1 MAAVPTRPGLFMGA
15 PRESRSGP
23 SAADAAISRAAR
35 CAPRGRIASD
45 NRRSMPHQ
53 SVAERVLD
61 GAGSARLRRDG
72 EVRRTARA
80 CFVATLARVLAVAAL
95 AASDDRARTAD
106 ALLDLLAVDADA
118 AAPQADPAQ
127 EQRERAAAGD
137 RIFEALDGLLPQAQ
151 LDVAREL
158 RGLARAD
165 GPSERTAALARTLQ
179 RVLER
184 RYGEALPERAPDL
197 ARGAALYAQ
206 SCSACH
212 GASGSPP
219 PRERLGTVHGA
230 DRPFQSAGNAPVQP
244 EARLPRGGQR
254 SAGDGHAFLCRRA
267 QRRGAVGP
275 GLLHRH
281 AFPPRRRKPGCA
293 GAGERRRV
301 LGGRAPGFPASP
313 TISCGLQ
320 FQAAG
325 LNRPDAEQALAA
337 ARAGPFAAAGE
348 RLPRLILP
356 QSLASLAWVW
366 QQTEDETGTPVE
378 RAAGWGAQPPAEARR
393 ARESA
398 CGGAPARSADAVAAR
413 PAALRS
419 QPRRL

>member
-1 MAAVPTRPGLFMGA
+1 MRRRRKPIR
-15 PRESRSGP
+15 
-23 SAADAAISRAAR
+23 
-35 CAPRGRIASD
+35 
-45 NRRSMPHQ
+45 RRSN
-53 SVAERVLD
+53 A
-61 GAGSARLRRDG
+61 SARPPLN
-72 EVRRTARA
+72 
-80 CFVATLARVLAVAAL
+80 
-95 AASDDRARTAD
+95 
-106 ALLDLLAVDADA
+106 
-118 AAPQADPAQ
+118 
-127 EQRERAAAGD
+127 

-165 GPSERTAALARTLQ
+165 GPTERTAALARTLQ

-219 PRERLGTVHGA
+219 PRERLELSTAPTALSNPLATRLFSPRHVFHVVGSGVPETAMPSFAGA
-230 DRPFQSAGNAPVQP
+230 LSEEERWDLAFFTATLSHRGGGDQAALARANAAGFSAG
-244 EARLPRGGQR
+244 ARQL
-254 SAGDGHAFLCRRA
+254 AIVTDDFLR
-267 QRRGAVGP
+267 
-275 GLLHRH
+275 
-281 AFPPRRRKPGCA
+281 
-293 GAGERRRV
+293 
-301 LGGRAPGFPASP
+301 
-313 TISCGLQ
+313 LQ

-378 RAAGWGAQPPAEARR
+378 RAAVALTAKPVERENLLAAVRLLGAQMLWRR
-393 ARESA
+393 GRAPFNLNLVVYESVESA
-398 CGGAPARSADAVAAR
+398 RAGRGAVASCNLVSDEEIECDAL
-413 PAALRS
+413 PFAAH
-419 QPRRL
+419 